1 MPSSALPPRPTPG
14 ARPPSRGLRSLDA
27 VTTRRA
33 HEMVAWRGGF
43 DASGVTVE
51 VRGGTATLAGTV
63 ASDRDAAEA
72 RRLAASVWGVREV
85 RDQLRVERRDAPA
98 VSLGVAVGGAARSGP
113 GTVSRSSFMFDG
125 PATG

>member
-1 MPSSALPPRPTPG
+1 MPRPAVPLRPALRALPPPPDVRP
-14 ARPPSRGLRSLDA
+14 LDA

-33 HEMVAWRGGF
+33 YEMVAWRGGF

-63 ASDRDAAEA
+63 ASARDAAEA
-72 RRLAASVWGVREV
+72 RRLAASVRGVRQV

-98 VSLGVAVGGAARSGP
+98 VRLLGTAGEPARPRPDAASH
-113 GTVSRSSFMFDG
+113 SFTFDG
-125 PATG
+125 PRAA